1 MQLFPGVTRLEVVT
15 SVRWGFALSVGLPG
29 LLAGQTRSPGP
40 LRSCQVP
47 SLLGLTTLCA
57 TIPVPE
63 NRAIKGGRVLE
74 LRVVVIPPESAGP
87 ELEPIVPMPGG
98 PGQGAIDAGNSWIR
112 ILNAAREH
120 RAVVLHDPRGTA
132 SSGALDCDFS
142 DGPSHP
148 ASYIH
153 DFAPPEKVRACAAS
167 LSRQADLTQYT
178 TDAVAADL
186 ADILTALGY
195 QRANL
200 FGVSGGTRQAFIFAQ
215 HYPMRVRTLT
225 LGGVVPP
232 GFKLPLHYAQ
242 DFERSFDLLAADC
255 GRDPSCHAAYPDP
268 RRDLNAVIG
277 RLERNPARVP
287 VPRLGPAPDTAII
300 TRGIF
305 LERIRTM
312 LYSQSQAL
320 SVPYVV
326 HQAARG
332 DFDPFVGPQVPPP
345 GGTIPPDGIAMGH
358 YLAITCS
365 EDLDRISAAE
375 RRAAAEATSLGD
387 YRVQQ
392 QMDACRLF
400 PHAKLPDSHFVFQ
413 PLSIPA
419 LLISGDADPVTPPR
433 WAESIKQYLPRARHV
448 VFPTGWHVPIGTPC
462 GADLETRFILAGE
475 ASALDFSCAATLR
488 RPPFRIP

>member
-1 MQLFPGVTRLEVVT
+1 MTSE
-15 SVRWGFALSVGLPG
+15 SVRRGFSLVLLLPG
-29 LLAGQTRSPGP
+29 LVAAQTRNPGV
-40 LRSCQVP
+40 LRSCQLP
-47 SLLGLTTLCA
+47 SLSGLTTLCA

-87 ELEPIVPMPGG
+87 ELEPIVPIPGG
-98 PGQGAIDAGNSWIR
+98 PGQGAIDAGNAWVR
-112 ILNAAREH
+112 IFSAARAH
-120 RAVVLHDPRGTA
+120 RALVLLDPRGTA

-142 DGPSHP
+142 DGSSHP

-153 DFAPPEKVRACAAS
+153 DFAPPDKVKACAAS

-186 ADILTALGY
+186 AEILTALGY

-200 FGVSGGTRQAFIFAQ
+200 FGVSGGTRQAFVFATR
-215 HYPMRVRTLT
+215 YPSMVRTLT

-242 DFERSFDLLAADC
+242 DFDRSFELLAGDC
-255 GRDPSCHAAYPDP
+255 GRDPSCHAAYPDLGG
-268 RRDLNAVIG
+268 DLKTVIG
-277 RLERNPARVP
+277 RLDREPARVK
-287 VPRLGPAPDTAII
+287 VPKLGPVPDTAII

-305 LERIRTM
+305 IERIRTM
-312 LYSQSQAL
+312 LYGQSQAV

-332 DFDPFVGPQVPPP
+332 DFGPFVGPQVPPP

-375 RRAAAEATSLGD
+375 RKAAAEGTSLGD

-392 QMDACRLF
+392 QADACRSF
-400 PHAKLPDSHFVFQ
+400 PHARLPDSHFVFR
-413 PLSIPA
+413 PLPIPT

-433 WAESIKQYLPRARHV
+433 WAESIKQYLPWARHV

-462 GADLETRFILAGE
+462 GADLASRFILAGD
-475 ASALDFSCAATLR
+475 ASALDLSCAATLR
-488 RPPFRIP
+488 RPPFRLP